1 MAKALK
7 KGLSFLGDHAVCHHH
22 DLSADVI
29 IIIIVSSWATT
40 RLSRHTAAAA
50 SPSATDRRPSL
61 WAETKRTPFCF
72 VHMALL
78 VLSFPWLSRA
88 CLEKV
93 IVSHV
98 KTHTKAGCLQGGHVE
113 LSWSTD
119 STPSS
124 PQFHL
129 ELDATAAPAG
139 SVARIGLPLPTSSLQ
154 AGAADALQLR
164 VEVES
169 ADGTEHHVAFWRSA
183 DSHTSATTA
192 AAAAAGRQGV
202 DLSAVRVLD
211 GRLRLE
217 MAATRKLS
225 LHLSAA

>member
-1 MAKALK
+1 
-7 KGLSFLGDHAVCHHH
+7 
-22 DLSADVI
+22 
-29 IIIIVSSWATT
+29 
-40 RLSRHTAAAA
+40 
-50 SPSATDRRPSL
+50 
-61 WAETKRTPFCF
+61 
-72 VHMALL
+72 MALL

-119 STPSS
+119 STSIADEKNRSSSS

-169 ADGTEHHVAFWRSA
+169 ADGTERHVAFWRSV
-183 DSHTSATTA
+183 DSHTSAATA
-192 AAAAAGRQGV
+192 AAEAAAGRQGV
-202 DLSAVRVLD
+202 DLSAVRVVD